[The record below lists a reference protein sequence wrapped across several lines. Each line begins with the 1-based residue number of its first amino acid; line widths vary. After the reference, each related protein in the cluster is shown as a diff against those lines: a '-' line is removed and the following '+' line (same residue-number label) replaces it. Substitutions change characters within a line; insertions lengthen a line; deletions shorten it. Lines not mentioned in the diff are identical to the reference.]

1 MTTDTVS
8 YTTMDRELAVTDASP
23 SVTRGDSARP
33 DRVLVVDDETRLLE
47 ATVRL
52 LRGRGYDVAATE
64 SGEEALKQLAEARFD
79 LLLLDIRMPG
89 IDGFELLRS
98 AKRVRPELVVV
109 MMTAYGH
116 VDNAIQAME
125 LGALG
130 FVRKPVAID
139 ELTAAI
145 DDALA
150 RGRLLNENAR
160 LRALVP
166 LFEFSRA
173 MVSEVDEGRLLEL
186 LLDTVV
192 TEIEAGFVQVL
203 RLDDD
208 GLLRRGAS
216 RGLSAS
222 ANPGDAV
229 TDEAAAQAVLR
240 REPVGRP
247 GVSGFL
253 AATPVSSREDAC
265 CDVYVPMIA
274 GGEVLGVLQVEGCRN
289 GVHYESADVDFLLT
303 LCGQA
308 AAAIANSRLFESLK
322 AKRTEIE
329 HLFERIVSTSED
341 ERLRL
346 SLDLHDGPIQSL
358 LGLQVGVLTVE
369 RQIERGQL
377 TEAATSLHRILEA
390 LTESARDLRRI
401 VRDLHPPSLETTG
414 FVPSVEDYLEDMR
427 ASDGIS
433 SQFDV
438 VGEVRALGSP
448 VDRAVYHVI
457 REALANARK
466 HSGASRVS
474 VRVQFGGSSLE
485 VCVRDDGRGF
495 QPESA
500 RRKSPDGHIGLR
512 SMRER
517 VRMLGGSLSVDSG
530 RTPGTAVSFSIPIA
544 EPAPCSGVRRQ
555 ASPPSRETE

>member
-1 MTTDTVS
+1 
-8 YTTMDRELAVTDASP
+8 MDNRLDKTGERSSSTP
-23 SVTRGDSARP
+23 GGSVRP
-33 DRVLVVDDETRLLE
+33 DRVMVVDDETRLLE

-52 LRGRGYDVAATE
+52 LRRRGYDVAATE
-64 SGEEALKQLAEARFD
+64 SGEEALRQLEEERFD

-89 IDGFELLRS
+89 ADGFELLRS
-98 AKRVRPELVVV
+98 AKRVCPELVVV
-109 MMTAYGH
+109 MMTAYDH

-145 DDALA
+145 DSALA
-150 RGRLLNENAR
+150 RGRLLSENAR

-166 LFEFSRA
+166 LFELSRA
-173 MVSEVDEGRLLEL
+173 MVSEVDEGKLLEL

-192 TEIEAGFVQVL
+192 SQVEAEFVQILYLSEGGVL
-203 RLDDD
+203 K
-208 GLLRRGAS
+208 RGVS
-216 RGLSAS
+216 RGLPVSW
-222 ANPGDAV
+222 NPDDV
-229 TDEAAAQAVLR
+229 VIDEAAAQAVLR

-247 GVSGFL
+247 G
-253 AATPVSSREDAC
+253 AAGRVVPMTPDSCREDDC
-265 CDVYVPMIA
+265 CSVYIPMMV
-274 GGEVLGVLQVEGCRN
+274 GGEVLGVLQVGGCRN
-289 GVHYESADVDFLLT
+289 GIHYESADVEFMLT

-308 AAAIANSRLFESLK
+308 AVAITNARLFDSLK
-322 AKRTEIE
+322 TKQVEIE
-329 HLFERIVSTSED
+329 HLFERIVSTSEE

-369 RQIERGQL
+369 RHIERGQPE
-377 TEAATSLHRILEA
+377 EAIAGLHRVLES

-401 VRDLHPPSLETTG
+401 VRDLHPPSLESTG
-414 FVPSVEDYLEDMR
+414 FAPSVEDYLEHMR
-427 ASDGIS
+427 AGDGIS
-433 SQFDV
+433 SEFDV
-438 VGEVRALGSP
+438 VGEVRTLGAS

-474 VRVQFGGSSLE
+474 VRVEFGDSSLK
-485 VCVRDDGRGF
+485 VCIRDDGRGF
-495 QPESA
+495 QPES
-500 RRKSPDGHIGLR
+500 RHGQSRDGHIGLS

-517 VRMLGGSLSVDSG
+517 VRMLGGDFSVDSG
-530 RTPGTAVSFSIPIA
+530 RSPGTAVSFSIPLA
-544 EPAPCSGVRRQ
+544 EPASRSGAGR
-555 ASPPSRETE
+555 

>member
-1 MTTDTVS
+1 MDNRPTGRYVWPPATRNDTV
-8 YTTMDRELAVTDASP
+8 
-23 SVTRGDSARP
+23 RP

-52 LRGRGYDVAATE
+52 LRRRGYDVAATE
-64 SGEEALKQLAEARFD
+64 SGEEALRQLAEERFD

-89 IDGFELLRS
+89 VDGFELLRR
-98 AKRVRPELVVV
+98 AKRIRPELVAV
-109 MMTAYGH
+109 MMTGYDQ

-125 LGALG
+125 LGAIG

-139 ELTAAI
+139 ELAAAI

-166 LFEFSRA
+166 LFELSRA

-192 TEIEAGFVQVL
+192 SEVEADFVQLLYLSEGGV
-203 RLDDD
+203 
-208 GLLRRGAS
+208 LRRGTS
-216 RGLSAS
+216 RGLPVSW
-222 ANPGDAV
+222 NPDDV
-229 TDEAAAQAVLR
+229 VIDEAAAQAVLR
-240 REPVGRP
+240 REAVGRP
-247 GVSGFL
+247 GAAGRLVSM
-253 AATPVSSREDAC
+253 TPASRPEDAC
-265 CDVYVPMIA
+265 CSIYVPLMA
-274 GGEVLGVLQVEGCRN
+274 GGEVLGVLQVGGCRN
-289 GVHYESADVDFLLT
+289 GVHHESADVEFLLT

-308 AAAIANSRLFESLK
+308 AVAITNARLFERLK
-322 AKRTEIE
+322 TKQVEIE
-329 HLFERIVSTSED
+329 HLFERMVSTSEE

-346 SLDLHDGPIQSL
+346 SLDLHDGPIQTL

-369 RQIERGQL
+369 RHIERGQPA
-377 TEAATSLHRILEA
+377 EAIACLHRVLES

-401 VRDLHPPSLETTG
+401 VRDLHPPSLESAG
-414 FVPSVEDYLEDMR
+414 FAPSVEDYLEDMR
-427 ASDGIS
+427 AGDGITS
-433 SQFDV
+433 EFDI
-438 VGEVRALGSP
+438 VGEVRTLGAS

-474 VRVQFGGSSLE
+474 VRVEFGDSSLK

-495 QPESA
+495 QADS
-500 RRKSPDGHIGLR
+500 RQGQSCDGHIGLR

-517 VRMLGGSLSVDSG
+517 VRMLGGDFSLDSG
-530 RTPGTAVSFSIPIA
+530 RRPGTVVSFSIPLA
-544 EPAPCSGVRRQ
+544 EPVSRSGAGNQ
-555 ASPPSRETE
+555 TSTPSRQSE

>member
-1 MTTDTVS
+1 M
-8 YTTMDRELAVTDASP
+8 
-23 SVTRGDSARP
+23 
-33 DRVLVVDDETRLLE
+33 VVDDETRLLE

-52 LRGRGYDVAATE
+52 LKHRGYDVAATE
-64 SGEEALKQLAEARFD
+64 SGEEALRQLAEERFD

-89 IDGFELLRS
+89 VDGFELLRS
-98 AKRVRPELVVV
+98 AKRVCPELVVV
-109 MMTAYGH
+109 MMTAYDH

-145 DDALA
+145 DSALA
-150 RGRLLNENAR
+150 RGRLLSENAR

-166 LFEFSRA
+166 LFELSRA
-173 MVSEVDEGRLLEL
+173 MVSEVDEGKLLEL

-192 TEIEAGFVQVL
+192 SQVEAEFVQLLYLSEGGVL
-203 RLDDD
+203 K
-208 GLLRRGAS
+208 RGAS

-222 ANPGDAV
+222 SSPGDV
-229 TDEAAAQAVLR
+229 VIDEAAAQAVLR
-240 REPVGRP
+240 REPVGQAVP
-247 GVSGFL
+247 M
-253 AATPVSSREDAC
+253 TPASRREDAC
-265 CDVYVPMIA
+265 CSIHVPMMV
-274 GGEVLGVLQVEGCRN
+274 GGEVLGVLQVGGCRN
-289 GVHYESADVDFLLT
+289 GVHYESADVEFMLT

-308 AAAIANSRLFESLK
+308 AVAITNARLFDSLK
-322 AKRTEIE
+322 TKQVEIE
-329 HLFERIVSTSED
+329 HLFERIVSTSEE

-369 RQIERGQL
+369 RHIERGQPE
-377 TEAATSLHRILEA
+377 EAVAGLHRVLES

-401 VRDLHPPSLETTG
+401 VRDLHPPSLESTG
-414 FVPSVEDYLEDMR
+414 FAPSVEDYLEHMR
-427 ASDGIS
+427 AGDGIS
-433 SQFDV
+433 SEFDV
-438 VGEVRALGSP
+438 VGEVRTLGAS

-474 VRVQFGGSSLE
+474 VRVEFGDSSLK

-495 QPESA
+495 QPES
-500 RRKSPDGHIGLR
+500 RHWQSGDGHIGLR

-517 VRMLGGSLSVDSG
+517 VRMLGGDFTVDSG
-530 RTPGTAVSFSIPIA
+530 RSPGTAVSFSIPLT
-544 EPAPCSGVRRQ
+544 EPSLRDGAGL
-555 ASPPSRETE
+555 